1 MSLSI
6 LITGGTGSLGR
17 AIIEKLLPLNTFS
30 RICIY
35 SRDEHKQEQVREQ
48 FNNDPR
54 LRFFIGDVRDKERLH
69 LSLLGITHVIH
80 AAALKIVP
88 TAEYNPFEAIKTNIL
103 GAQNLVE
110 CLVNNAT
117 GFMHTYQTRVIAAS
131 TDKAVHPINLYGATK
146 LCAEKLFIAANNIN
160 KQTGPRFS
168 VARYGN
174 VANSNGSVIPLF
186 QRQLA
191 SATQLTITD
200 DRMSRFWI
208 TLDEASQFVLICLQ
222 SMYGG
227 EIFVPEMPAFRVK
240 DLALTMMRDAGYAP
254 EKQWCRVIGI
264 RPGEKL
270 YEEIITEEESSKV
283 FHLPEHKVYIITD
296 HETYGVQ
303 GIDTFEKIPRRS
315 INSDNVYTMTDS
327 ELLIKLDQ
335 LGLARL
341 MEKAA

>member
-54 LRFFIGDVRDKERLH
+54 LRFFIGDVRDKERLK
-69 LSLLGITHVIH
+69 LAVQGITHIIH

-103 GAQNLVE
+103 GAQNLIDCVTNRE
-110 CLVNNAT
+110 TFHMGN
-117 GFMHTYQTRVIAAS
+117 YPRVIAVS

-146 LCAEKLFIAANNIN
+146 LCAEKLFIAANNI
-160 KQTGPRFS
+160 KGLQGPTFS

-186 QRQLA
+186 HRQLA

-208 TLDEASQFVLICLQ
+208 TLDEASQFVLRCLQ

-283 FHLPEHKVYIITD
+283 FHLSEHKVYIITD

-303 GIDTFEKIPRRS
+303 GIDTFERIPRRS
-315 INSDNVYTMTDS
+315 INSDNVAMMD
-327 ELLIKLDQ
+327 ELQLLYKLDQ
-335 LGLARL
+335 LGLTRL
-341 MEKAA
+341 VKERAA